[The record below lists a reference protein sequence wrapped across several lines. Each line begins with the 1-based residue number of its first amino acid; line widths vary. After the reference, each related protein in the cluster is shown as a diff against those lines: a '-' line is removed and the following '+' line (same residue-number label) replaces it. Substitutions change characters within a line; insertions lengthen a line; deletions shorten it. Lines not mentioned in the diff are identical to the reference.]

1 MDNITHSVVGLGVGE
16 LVHRSLPAEPQA
28 PAQRTRRALLLFSAW
43 FASNAPDLD
52 LVLTRLLP
60 RPFGYML
67 HHRGHTHTLLLAIPQ
82 ALLLLALIWLLW
94 PGARRLLKDSAP
106 ARLGLAICVIAGF
119 CLHMGMDFLNSYGV
133 HPFYPFDNRWLF
145 GDMVFIV
152 EPMFWVLLGVPVI
165 MAMRYRLVKGVLLAG
180 LAAALCFFTYK
191 HYLAPLSLA
200 VLLALG
206 VLLAVMQARAGGAG
220 RRALLLAFGLAF
232 VFISTQG
239 VTSAIGRARVI
250 AAVQASDPGARVWDV
265 AMTAFPSNPLCWI
278 YVSLDSKA
286 DDSYTL
292 RRGTLSLLPGA
303 MAPAACPAGLVETGK
318 GAVLAPG
325 IGLAAQA
332 NGSLASL
339 RAMRTSNCYV
349 DAWFRFARMPKVSAQ
364 ELTDVRFN
372 PDMQPN
378 FTTVEMAQFQGR
390 ACPSYVPGWGHPRA
404 DILGLPEGK

>member
-16 LVHRSLPAEPQA
+16 LVHRSLPAEPQV
-28 PAQRTRRALLLFSAW
+28 PAQGTRRALLLFSAW

-52 LVLTRLLP
+52 LILTRLLP

-94 PGARRLLKDSAP
+94 PGARRLLRDSAS
-106 ARLGLAICVIAGF
+106 ARLGLAICVIGGF

-152 EPMFWVLLGVPVI
+152 EPMFWVLLGVPI
-165 MAMRYRLVKGVLLAG
+165 MMSLRHGALKGVLLAG
-180 LAAALCFFTYK
+180 LAAALCFFTYR
-191 HYLAPLSLA
+191 HYLAPLSLV

-206 VLLAVMQARAGGAG
+206 VLMAVMQARAGVAG
-220 RRALLLAFGLAF
+220 RRALLLAFGLSA
-232 VFISTQG
+232 VFIGAQG
-239 VTSAIGRARVI
+239 VASSIGRARVI

-278 YVSLDSKA
+278 VVSLDSKA

-292 RRGTLSLLPGA
+292 RRGTLSLLPGVV
-303 MAPAACPAGLVETGK
+303 APSACPSGLAEIGK
-318 GAVLAPG
+318 GILLSPG
-325 IGLAAQA
+325 MALAAQA

-339 RAMRTSNCYV
+339 RAMQAGNCYV

-364 ELTDVRFN
+364 QLTDVRFN

-378 FTTVEMAQFQGR
+378 FTTVEMEQFKGR